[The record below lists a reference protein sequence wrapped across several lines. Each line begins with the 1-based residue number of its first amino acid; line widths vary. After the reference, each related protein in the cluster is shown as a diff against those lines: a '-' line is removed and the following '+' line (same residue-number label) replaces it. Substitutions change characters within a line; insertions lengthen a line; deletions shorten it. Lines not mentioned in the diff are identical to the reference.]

1 MNPPEP
7 VIPDPQPPA
16 QDPGAPVDD
25 PPDPNLPAE
34 YQARRVR

>member
-16 QDPGAPVDD
+16 QDPHAPVVDD
-25 PPDPNLPAE
+25 PADPDQPAE
-34 YQARRVR
+34 YQVRP